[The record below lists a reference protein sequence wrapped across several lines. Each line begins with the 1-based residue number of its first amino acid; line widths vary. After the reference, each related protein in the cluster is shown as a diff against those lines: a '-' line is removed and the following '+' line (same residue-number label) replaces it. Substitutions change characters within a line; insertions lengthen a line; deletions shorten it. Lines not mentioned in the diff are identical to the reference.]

1 MYNKILGCLVGAA
14 AGDAMGAATEARSS
28 NQIIDT
34 FGGKVTEFIKPP
46 NDTFGAGNQA
56 GGFTD
61 DFSSAYFV
69 AKEIVDNVGVV
80 NEEIVQNA
88 LVEWSKHAV
97 FFDRFAGPTTR
108 LAIKRFAGEEV
119 QLSEGIKNKAR
130 QATNGAAMRISP
142 IGLINAGDTENA
154 IKDAVIVASVTH
166 NNNLAISGACA
177 VAAAVSEAVRDG
189 SNLYDVIDAGI
200 YGANEGEKIGKANGN
215 NVAGPSVVKRIKM
228 AVDIGFGTGSID
240 ERICNIADII
250 GTGLHVSETV
260 PTAFGIIAACSGD
273 SMRSISE
280 AASIGYD
287 TDTIATIVGGIV
299 GALNGYSSFPDYY
312 ISTME
317 NVNKLDILG
326 LANAIYD
333 LQLGKEHQ

>member
-119 QLSEGIKNKAR
+119 KLSEGIKNKAR

-200 YGANEGEKIGKANGN
+200 YGANEGEKIGKTNGN

-326 LANAIYD
+326 LANTIYD

>member
-1 MYNKILGCLVGAA
+1 MYNKILGCLIGAA

-28 NQIIDT
+28 NQIIET
-34 FGGKVTEFIKPP
+34 FGGKVTEFIPP
-46 NDTFGAGNQA
+46 PDDTFGAGNQA

-69 AKEIVDNVGVV
+69 AKEIVDNAGIV
-80 NEEIVQNA
+80 NKEIVQNA

-119 QLSEGIKNKAR
+119 PLSGGIKNKAR

-142 IGLINAGDTENA
+142 IGLINAGDRENA
-154 IKDAVIVASVTH
+154 IKDAAIVASVTH

-299 GALNGYSSFPDYY
+299 GALNGDSSFPDYF

-326 LANAIYD
+326 LANDLYI
-333 LQLGKEHQ
+333 LQLRKER

>member
-1 MYNKILGCLVGAA
+1 MRL
-14 AGDAMGAATEARSS
+14 S
-28 NQIIDT
+28 NGRNT
-34 FGGKVTEFIKPP
+34 LF
-46 NDTFGAGNQA
+46 
-56 GGFTD
+56 
-61 DFSSAYFV
+61 
-69 AKEIVDNVGVV
+69 
-80 NEEIVQNA
+80 
-88 LVEWSKHAV
+88 

-299 GALNGYSSFPDYY
+299 GALNGYSSFPDYF

>member
-1 MYNKILGCLVGAA
+1 MYNKILGCLIGAA

-28 NQIIDT
+28 NQIIEI
-34 FGGKVTEFIKPP
+34 FGGKVTEFITPP
-46 NDTFGAGNQA
+46 DDTFGAGNQA

-69 AKEIVDNVGVV
+69 AKEIVDNAGIV
-80 NEEIVQNA
+80 NKEIVQNA

-119 QLSEGIKNKAR
+119 PLSGGIKNKAR
-130 QATNGAAMRISP
+130 QATHGAAMRISP
-142 IGLINAGDTENA
+142 IGLINAGDRENA
-154 IKDAVIVASVTH
+154 IKDAAIVASVTH

-200 YGANEGEKIGKANGN
+200 YGANEGEKIGKTNGN

-299 GALNGYSSFPDYY
+299 GALNGDSSFPDYF

-333 LQLGKEHQ
+333 LRLRKER

>member
-299 GALNGYSSFPDYY
+299 GALNGYSSFPDYF

>member
-46 NDTFGAGNQA
+46 DDTFGAGNQA

-97 FFDRFAGPTTR
+97 FDRFAGPTTR

-299 GALNGYSSFPDYY
+299 GALNGYSSFPDYF

>member
-46 NDTFGAGNQA
+46 DDTFGAGNQA

-299 GALNGYSSFPDYY
+299 GALNGYSSFPDYF

>member
-1 MYNKILGCLVGAA
+1 M
-14 AGDAMGAATEARSS
+14 
-28 NQIIDT
+28 
-34 FGGKVTEFIKPP
+34 
-46 NDTFGAGNQA
+46 
-56 GGFTD
+56 
-61 DFSSAYFV
+61 
-69 AKEIVDNVGVV
+69 
-80 NEEIVQNA
+80 
-88 LVEWSKHAV
+88 
-97 FFDRFAGPTTR
+97 
-108 LAIKRFAGEEV
+108 
-119 QLSEGIKNKAR
+119 
-130 QATNGAAMRISP
+130 
-142 IGLINAGDTENA
+142 
-154 IKDAVIVASVTH
+154 
-166 NNNLAISGACA
+166 
-177 VAAAVSEAVRDG
+177 
-189 SNLYDVIDAGI
+189 
-200 YGANEGEKIGKANGN
+200 GN

-299 GALNGYSSFPDYY
+299 GALNGDSSFPDYF

-317 NVNKLDILG
+317 NVNKLDIIG

-333 LQLGKEHQ
+333 LRLRKER

>member
-1 MYNKILGCLVGAA
+1 MYNKILGCLIGAA

-28 NQIIDT
+28 NQIIET
-34 FGGKVTEFIKPP
+34 FGGKVTEFITPP
-46 NDTFGAGNQA
+46 DDTFGAGNQA
-56 GGFTD
+56 GSFTD

-69 AKEIVDNVGVV
+69 AKEIVDNAGIV
-80 NEEIVQNA
+80 NKEIVQNA

-119 QLSEGIKNKAR
+119 PLSGGIKNKAR

-142 IGLINAGDTENA
+142 IGLINAGDRENA
-154 IKDAVIVASVTH
+154 IKDAAIVASVTH

-260 PTAFGIIAACSGD
+260 PTAFGIIAA

-280 AASIGYD
+280 AVSIGYD

-299 GALNGYSSFPDYY
+299 GALNGDSSFPDYF

-326 LANAIYD
+326 LANDLYI
-333 LQLGKEHQ
+333 LQLRKER

>member
-69 AKEIVDNVGVV
+69 AKEIVDNAGVV

-119 QLSEGIKNKAR
+119 KLSEGIKNKAR

-228 AVDIGFGTGSID
+228 AMDIGFGTGSID

>member
-34 FGGKVTEFIKPP
+34 FGGKVTEFITPP
-46 NDTFGAGNQA
+46 DDTFGAGNQA

-69 AKEIVDNVGVV
+69 AKEIVDNAGIV
-80 NEEIVQNA
+80 NKEIVQHA
-88 LVEWSKHAV
+88 LVKWSKHAV

-119 QLSEGIKNKAR
+119 PLSGGIKNKAR

-142 IGLINAGDTENA
+142 IGLINAGDRENA

-177 VAAAVSEAVRDG
+177 VAAAVSEAVKDG
-189 SNLYDVIDAGI
+189 SNLYDVIDAGL
-200 YGANEGEKIGKANGN
+200 YGANEGEKIGKAHGN

-299 GALNGYSSFPDYY
+299 GALNGDSSFPDYF

-317 NVNKLDILG
+317 NVNKLDIIG

-333 LQLGKEHQ
+333 LRLRKER

>member
-1 MYNKILGCLVGAA
+1 MYNKILGCLIGAA
-14 AGDAMGAATEARSS
+14 TGDAMGAATEARSS

-69 AKEIVDNVGVV
+69 AKEIVDNAGVV

-88 LVEWSKHAV
+88 LVKWSKHAV

-142 IGLINAGDTENA
+142 IGLINAANTDNA

-177 VAAAVSEAVRDG
+177 VAAAVSEAVRED

-200 YGANEGEKIGKANGN
+200 YGAKEGEKIGKAHSN
-215 NVAGPSVVKRIKM
+215 NVAGPSVVNRIKM

-299 GALNGYSSFPDYY
+299 GALNGDSSFPNHF

-317 NVNKLDILG
+317 NVNKLDIKG
-326 LANAIYD
+326 LANDIYS
-333 LQLGKEHQ
+333 LQLRKEH

>member
-69 AKEIVDNVGVV
+69 AKEIVDNAGVV

-119 QLSEGIKNKAR
+119 KLSEGIKNKAR

-142 IGLINAGDTENA
+142 MGLINAGDTENA

-260 PTAFGIIAACSGD
+260 PTAFGIIAALSGD